1 METKAEY
8 QIWDTIVNSAKTK
21 FDYKHIRAMFKKED
35 EEITDKFLF
44 HIIAGFACG
53 ENHQTISTNLFNEL
67 QSIHFECN
75 EEQID
80 RFIADK
86 HVKFSPE
93 IYATYLAFSMLEDGE
108 DVDNITEIINNLLQL
123 DK

>member
-35 EEITDKFLF
+35 DEITDKFLF
-44 HIIAGFACG
+44 HIVAGFACG

-67 QSIHFECN
+67 QSIHF
-75 EEQID
+75 D
-80 RFIADK
+80 RVIADK

-108 DVDNITEIINNLLQL
+108 DVDTITEIINNLLQL

>member
-35 EEITDKFLF
+35 DEITDKFLF

-53 ENHQTISTNLFNEL
+53 ENHQTISTNLNYKV
-67 QSIHFECN
+67 
-75 EEQID
+75 
-80 RFIADK
+80 FILNAMK
-86 HVKFSPE
+86 NRSTGLSL
-93 IYATYLAFSMLEDGE
+93 IST
-108 DVDNITEIINNLLQL
+108 
-123 DK
+123 